1 MADNFLLYNFDTQT
15 TDYPTGYDS
24 SKLNLGY
31 LMSKNTDENNQI
43 YVSPLEPKF
52 IRGYEIVSQSPYV
65 YPYTLNSLGSLKYND
80 DVTWLFYAGGGSQ
93 GTIPK
98 RFFLASHKKS
108 TNKFT
113 EIGSINVNY
122 NPNNAHNTYSI
133 TPSMEYHTGG
143 TVTVNGSSVIG
154 LGTNWQ
160 TDGVCVGNRIG
171 FGSTDSNNI
180 MSWYQITSVD
190 SDTGITISKEFISDG
205 NPNNLIITGATSY
218 VIEDFRLIYA
228 NYGGASATSRGIALV
243 KGLRYELFQITN
255 PTTIPAGTTIDNIR
269 ACYRILDTSITSASF
284 SPIGL
289 VLMDKT
295 SFTDQD
301 LYTMS
306 YPGSTTTTIQKFNIR
321 SPLTLTAGRSNT
333 PFLFTT
339 GSQNHGGTN
348 TGGYRPM
355 VTDFN
360 GNFYVTNHTRISRIP
375 ISGITNGSTTFISD
389 EMIEN
394 PPGTSTTYPLSSQL
408 IQSQYL
414 RVADKF
420 YVSHIQG
427 TIRNY
432 IYSYSVGGEFDIP
445 VHINDQIQ
453 QSTYLI
459 DKFDNLTTNF
469 LSTLI
474 YSHYS
479 DNGLLFVV
487 RDGTSNNNVI
497 YSLPIEADKDFHT
510 ITNACIITPEL
521 STLSATSY
529 NRVYLDLES
538 TFNKDTRFY
547 IPRENCDIYY
557 RTSGISA
564 DTGSWTLIPE
574 TGEISGSSN
583 SIQYKITFRT
593 AGLYSIPCKVKGI
606 IMSYY
611 SLEIPSP
618 ITFYEPSIKNTV
630 LSSNTFSWRQNS
642 LFNTQIPNLN
652 IDIYDTSNNLLLT
665 DSVSGSTSGTWEYS
679 SDDGSTWNL
688 WSYSANTV
696 GNYIRYNATTL
707 SAPGLIVKPILYI

>member
-1 MADNFLLYNFDTQT
+1 MANKFLLYNFDTQT
-15 TDYPTGYDS
+15 TDYPTGYDP

-31 LMSKNTDENNQI
+31 LMTKNTDESSQI

-52 IRGYEIVSQSPYV
+52 IRGYEVLSQSPYV

-80 DVTWLFYAGGGSQ
+80 DVTWLFCVDGGSQ
-93 GTIPK
+93 GTIAK
-98 RFFLASHKKS
+98 RIFLFLHKKS
-108 TNKFT
+108 TN
-113 EIGSINVNY
+113 ELSEVGSINVNY
-122 NPNNAHNTYSI
+122 TPNGSHNTYSI
-133 TPSMEYHTGG
+133 IPSMEYHTGG

-154 LGTNWQ
+154 SGTNWQ

-180 MSWYQITSVD
+180 TSWYQITSVD
-190 SDTGITISKEFISDG
+190 SNTGLTISKEFISDG
-205 NPNNLIITGATSY
+205 DPNNLNITGATPY
-218 VIEDFRLIYA
+218 VIEDFRLIYGNYA
-228 NYGGASATSRGIALV
+228 NGVATVRGISLV
-243 KGLRYELFQITN
+243 KGLRYELFQITP

-269 ACYRILDTSITSASF
+269 ACYRILDSATTTATF

-295 SFTDQD
+295 SFTSQD
-301 LYTMS
+301 LYVLS
-306 YPGSTTTTIQKFNIR
+306 YPATTTISIQKFNIR
-321 SPLTLTAGRSNT
+321 SSLTLTLGRSDT
-333 PFLFTT
+333 PFIFTT
-339 GSQNHGGTN
+339 GTQAHNGTN
-348 TGGYRPM
+348 TLGYIPM
-355 VTDFN
+355 TTDFN

-375 ISGITNGSTTFISD
+375 ISGITSGSTTFIVD
-389 EMIEN
+389 AMIEN

-414 RVADKF
+414 RAANKF

-432 IYSYSVGGEFDIP
+432 IYSYSVGGQFEIP

-469 LSTLI
+469 LSLPLNP
-474 YSHYS
+474 HYS
-479 DNGLLFVV
+479 ENGLLFIS
-487 RDGTSNNNVI
+487 RSTLSNNNII

-510 ITNACIITPEL
+510 TTNACIITPEL
-521 STLSATSY
+521 TTLSATSY
-529 NRVYLDLES
+529 NRVYLELES
-538 TFNKDTRFY
+538 TTNKDIRFY

-557 RTSGISA
+557 RTSGITT
-564 DTGSWTLIPE
+564 DTGLWNLIPG

-583 SIQYKITFRT
+583 SIQFKITFRT

-606 IMSYY
+606 VMSYE
-611 SLEIPSP
+611 SNETPDP
-618 ITFYEPSIKNTV
+618 ITFYDPSIKNTIIP
-630 LSSNTFSWRQNS
+630 SNVFSWRQNS

-652 IDIYDTSNNLLLT
+652 IDIYDTSNNVLLT
-665 DSVSGSTSGTWEYS
+665 DSVSGSTNGVWEHSTDGGNTWS
-679 SDDGSTWNL
+679 SWT
-688 WSYSANTV
+688 YSANTV
-696 GNYIRYNATTL
+696 GNYIRYSASTL